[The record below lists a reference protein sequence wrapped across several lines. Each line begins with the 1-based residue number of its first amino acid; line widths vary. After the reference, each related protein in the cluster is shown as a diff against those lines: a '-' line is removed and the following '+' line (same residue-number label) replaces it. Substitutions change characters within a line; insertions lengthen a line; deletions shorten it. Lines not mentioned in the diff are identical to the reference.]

1 MNGDGTDD
9 PGRLVA
15 AGYDEAAERYAA
27 LEASEAPWPRAER
40 LRDLLGRLPAGAHVL
55 DAGCGNGVPAL
66 QLICERHRATG
77 VEISKTQAALARRN
91 APQARVIHASLADV
105 AFPDG
110 TFAAITA
117 FYVIDHMPRERHGE
131 LFRRFAEW
139 LRPEGSL
146 LFTVEPYDEPGDVR
160 EWQGVPMF
168 FSQFDPAA
176 TLRLVEEA
184 GLFVLSHD
192 VHVQLEGGRPV
203 EFLWVLAQKG

>member
-1 MNGDGTDD
+1 MNADGTDD

-15 AGYDEAAERYAA
+15 AGYDEAAGRCAA
-27 LEASEAPWPRAER
+27 LEALEAPWPRTER
-40 LRDLLGRLPAGAHVL
+40 LRDLLRRLPDGASVL

-66 QLICERHRATG
+66 QLISERHNATG
-77 VEISKTQAALARRN
+77 VEISTTQAALARRN
-91 APQARVIHASLADV
+91 VPQARVIHAGIGDV
-105 AFPDG
+105 AFAAG

-117 FYVIDHMPRERHGE
+117 FYMIDHLPREEHGE

-139 LRPEGSL
+139 LQPDGYL

-160 EWQGVPMF
+160 GWEGVPMF

-184 GLFVLSHD
+184 GFAVLSHD
-192 VHVQLEGGRPV
+192 VRTQLEGGRPV
-203 EFLWVLAQKG
+203 EFLWVLAQKV

>member
-1 MNGDGTDD
+1 MTAQRTDD

-27 LEASEAPWPRAER
+27 LEAPDAPWPRAER
-40 LRDLLGRLPAGAHVL
+40 LRDLLRRLPAGAHVL

-66 QLICERHRATG
+66 QLISERHQATG
-77 VEISKTQAALARRN
+77 VEISKIQAALARRS
-91 APQARVIHASLADV
+91 APQARVIHASVADV
-105 AFPDG
+105 SFPAG

-117 FYVIDHMPRERHGE
+117 FYVIDHLPREEHGE

-139 LRPEGSL
+139 LRPEGYL
-146 LFTVEPYDEPGDVR
+146 LCTVEPYDEPGDVR
-160 EWQGVPMF
+160 EWEGVPMF

-184 GLFVLSHD
+184 GLSVLSHD
-192 VHVQLEGGRPV
+192 VQAQLEGGREI